1 MSQANAEVVR
11 QPIAMRTQTRRRLEE
26 RLALRFPPAL
36 ALVARAVLRLPPR
49 SRLRQASV
57 RRAAQ
62 LGFESMNRDDVEAA
76 LALYHPE
83 VELIVPPEF
92 VGLGLDPLYRGREE
106 RFRFQRRWNA
116 EWGEFR
122 YEPEEIIDL
131 GDRLLMVGRIKGSG
145 LSSRAAFGNE
155 WGLLVTISA
164 GRVIREQVFLDHAE
178 ALEAAGLSE

>member
-1 MSQANAEVVR
+1 MSEENVELVR
-11 QPIAMRTQTRRRLEE
+11 QPISVRVQSRRRVEE
-26 RLALRFPPAL
+26 RLAVRFPGAVAFL
-36 ALVARAVLRLPPR
+36 ARAFSRLPPR

-83 VELIVPPEF
+83 VELIVPPEL

-131 GDRLLMVGRIKGSG
+131 GDRLLMVGRIRGTG
-145 LSSRAAFGNE
+145 LSSRVAVGNE

-164 GRVIREQVFLDHAE
+164 GRVIREQVFVDRAE
-178 ALEAAGLSE
+178 ALEAAGVSG